1 MAKQARNP
9 FLDWDVSKFADMQKL
24 TEQFAV
30 PGFAVPGV
38 DAKVLMDAQR
48 KNIETL
54 TAANRAAYEGA
65 QAIAQRQAEIL
76 RDAASEAV
84 KATRELTAVST
95 PQDQFV
101 KQTQL
106 MKLGYEAA
114 VANWRELAEMNA
126 KSSAAVV
133 ELFSKRVSES
143 LEEVQKAVNVP
154 S

>member
-9 FLDWDVSKFADMQKL
+9 FLDWDVSKFADVQKL

-30 PGFAVPGV
+30 PGV
-38 DAKVLMDAQR
+38 DAQVLVEAQR
-48 KNIETL
+48 KNLETL

-76 RDAASEAV
+76 REAASEAV
-84 KATRELTAVST
+84 KATRELTAAST
-95 PQDQFV
+95 PQDHFV

-106 MKLGYEAA
+106 MKQGYEAA
-114 VANWRELAEMNA
+114 IANWRELAEMNA
-126 KSSAAVV
+126 KSGATVA
-133 ELFSKRVSES
+133 ELFSKRVSEG
-143 LEEVQKAVNVP
+143 LDEVQKAVHVK

>member
-30 PGFAVPGV
+30 PGVPGV
-38 DAKVLMDAQR
+38 DTTVLVEAQR
-48 KNIETL
+48 KNMETL

-84 KATRELTAVST
+84 KATRELSTAST
-95 PQDQFV
+95 PQDHFA
-101 KQTQL
+101 KQAQL
-106 MKLGYEAA
+106 MKQGYEAA
-114 VANWRELAEMNA
+114 IANWRELAEMNA
-126 KSSAAVV
+126 KSGATVAD
-133 ELFSKRVSES
+133 LFSKRVSEG
-143 LEEVQKAVNVP
+143 LDEVQKAVHVK

>member
-1 MAKQARNP
+1 MAKQTKNP
-9 FLDWDVSKFADMQKL
+9 FLDWDVSKLTDISKL
-24 TEQFAV
+24 GEQ
-30 PGFAVPGV
+30 FAVPGV
-38 DAKVLMDAQR
+38 DAKVLVEAQR

-76 RDAASEAV
+76 REAASEAV
-84 KATRELTAVST
+84 KATRELSAVTT
-95 PQDQFV
+95 PQDHFV

-106 MKLGYEAA
+106 VKQGYEAA

-126 KSSAAVV
+126 KSGATVAD
-133 ELFSKRVSES
+133 LISKRVSEG
-143 LEEVQKAVNVP
+143 LDEVQKAVHVA

>member
-1 MAKQARNP
+1 MAKQTKNP
-9 FLDWDVSKFADMQKL
+9 FLDWDVSKLTDISKL
-24 TEQFAV
+24 GEQ
-30 PGFAVPGV
+30 FAVPGV
-38 DAKVLMDAQR
+38 DAKVFVEAQR

-76 RDAASEAV
+76 RETASEAV
-84 KATRELTAVST
+84 KATRELSAVTT
-95 PQDQFV
+95 PQDHFV

-106 MKLGYEAA
+106 VKQGYEAA

-126 KSSAAVV
+126 KSGATVA
-133 ELFSKRVSES
+133 ELISKRVSEG
-143 LEEVQKAVNVP
+143 LDEVQKAVHVA

>member
-9 FLDWDVSKFADMQKL
+9 FLDWDVSKFADVQKL

-30 PGFAVPGV
+30 PGV
-38 DAKVLMDAQR
+38 DAKVLVEAQR

-76 RDAASEAV
+76 RETASEAV
-84 KATRELTAVST
+84 KATRELSAVTT
-95 PQDQFV
+95 PQDHFV

-106 MKLGYEAA
+106 VKQGYEAA

-126 KSSAAVV
+126 KSGATVA
-133 ELFSKRVSES
+133 ELISKRVSEG
-143 LEEVQKAVNVP
+143 LDEVQKAVHVQ

>member
-1 MAKQARNP
+1 MAKQTKNP
-9 FLDWDVSKFADMQKL
+9 VLDWDVSKLTDISKL
-24 TEQFAV
+24 GEQ
-30 PGFAVPGV
+30 FAVPGV
-38 DAKVLMDAQR
+38 DANVLVEAQR

-76 RDAASEAV
+76 RETASEAV
-84 KATRELTAVST
+84 KATRELSAVTT
-95 PQDQFV
+95 PQDHFV

-106 MKLGYEAA
+106 VKQGYEAA

-126 KSSAAVV
+126 KSGATVA
-133 ELFSKRVSES
+133 ELISKRVSEG
-143 LEEVQKAVNVP
+143 LDEVQKAVHVQ

>member
-9 FLDWDVSKFADMQKL
+9 FLDWDVSKFTDVQKL

-30 PGFAVPGV
+30 PGV
-38 DAKVLMDAQR
+38 DTKVLVDAQR
-48 KNIETL
+48 KNLETL

-76 RDAASEAV
+76 REAASEAV
-84 KATRELTAVST
+84 KATRELTAAST
-95 PQDQFV
+95 PQDQFA

-106 MKLGYEAA
+106 VKQGYEAA
-114 VANWRELAEMNA
+114 IANWRELAEMNA
-126 KSSAAVV
+126 KSGATVV
-133 ELFSKRVSES
+133 ELINKRVSEG
-143 LEEVQKAVNVP
+143 LDEVQKAVHTP

>member
-1 MAKQARNP
+1 MAKQVRNP
-9 FLDWDVSKFADMQKL
+9 FLDWDVSKFTDVQKL
-24 TEQFAV
+24 TEQ
-30 PGFAVPGV
+30 FAVPGV
-38 DAKVLMDAQR
+38 DAKVLMDSQR
-48 KNIETL
+48 KNLETL

-76 RDAASEAV
+76 REAASEAV

-95 PQDQFV
+95 PQDQFA

-106 MKLGYEAA
+106 MKQGYETA

-126 KSSAAVV
+126 KSGATVV
-133 ELFSKRVSES
+133 DLISKRVSEG
-143 LEEVQKAVNVP
+143 LDEVQKAVHVA

>member
-1 MAKQARNP
+1 MAKQTRNP
-9 FLDWDVSKFADMQKL
+9 FLDWDVSKL
-24 TEQFAV
+24 TE
-30 PGFAVPGV
+30 PFAVPGV
-38 DAKVLMDAQR
+38 DAKVLIESQR

-65 QAIAQRQAEIL
+65 QAIARRQAEIL

-84 KATRELTAVST
+84 KATRELSGAST

-106 MKLGYEAA
+106 VKQGYEAA

-126 KSSAAVV
+126 KSGATVV
-133 ELFSKRVSES
+133 DLISKRVSEG
-143 LEEVQKAVNVP
+143 LDEMQKAVHPVA
-154 S
+154 